1 MRIVGDDAVNNIIKT
16 LTKNPEGLTIT
27 EIVEKTGKPRS
38 FVRTQLAKLE
48 GGNKVVIR
56 NVGMAKIYKLQ

>member
-1 MRIVGDDAVNNIIKT
+1 MYIVGDDAMNNIIRT

-27 EIVEKTGKPRS
+27 EIVEKTGKTRS
-38 FVRTQLAKLE
+38 YVRTTLAKLE

-56 NVGMAKIYKLQ
+56 NVGMAKIYKLK